1 MAMKIMKNVSLFD
14 AALLALG
21 GGLMFIGGSR
31 ATRGEGHRQ
40 ISAAPATLAV
50 AGMGLMIY
58 AAYRI
63 RPTAGAALGAV
74 LLSVA
79 YVNEHRRSLGMP
91 DLIPGVA
98 LPWGKE
104 A

>member
-1 MAMKIMKNVSLFD
+1 MKEVTLFD
-14 AALLALG
+14 AALLAVG
-21 GGLMFIGGSR
+21 GGLMFLGGSR
-31 ATRGEGHRQ
+31 ATRGDGHRL
-40 ISAAPATLAV
+40 ISPIPAALTV
-50 AGMGLMIY
+50 VGAGIMIY

-63 RPTAGAALGAV
+63 KPSAGAALGAI

-79 YVNEHRRSLGMP
+79 YINEHRRSLGMP
-91 DLIPGVA
+91 DLVPGIA